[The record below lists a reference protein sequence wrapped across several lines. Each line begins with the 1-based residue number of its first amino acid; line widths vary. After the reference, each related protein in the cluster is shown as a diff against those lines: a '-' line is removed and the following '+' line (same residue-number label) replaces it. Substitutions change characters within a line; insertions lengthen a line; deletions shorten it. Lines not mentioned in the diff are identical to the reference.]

1 MTNLYLIGY
10 RGTGKT
16 TLAPR
21 LAHALG
27 YQCIEMDALITQ
39 RAGMSI
45 SDLFARHGEARFREL
60 ESEVLR
66 ELSASSKQVISTGGG
81 IILCEDNRELM
92 RSTGTVIW
100 LTAPFETIYQRLQAD
115 DGGRPSLTKLPLREE
130 IANLLEQRSPWYAAT
145 AHYQVDT
152 GTQNMDDSLASI
164 LHHLQRA

>member
-27 YQCIEMDALITQ
+27 YQCIEMDALIAQ

-45 SDLFARHGEARFREL
+45 SDLFAHHGEERFREL
-60 ESEVLR
+60 EAEVLR
-66 ELSASSKQVISTGGG
+66 ELAAGSKQVISTGGG
-81 IILCEDNRELM
+81 IILREENRVLL

-100 LTAPFETIYQRLQAD
+100 LTAPFETIYQRLQTD
-115 DGGRPSLTKLPLREE
+115 DGARPSLTKLPLQEE
-130 IANLLEQRSPWYAAT
+130 IANLLEQRSPRYAAT

-164 LHHLQRA
+164 MHHLLRA

>member
-27 YQCIEMDALITQ
+27 YQCIEMDALIVQ

-45 SDLFARHGEARFREL
+45 SDLFAQQGEARFREL

-66 ELSASSKQVISTGGG
+66 ELSAGSQQVISTGGG
-81 IILCEDNRELM
+81 IILREDNRELM

-100 LTAPFETIYQRLQAD
+100 LTSPLETIYQRLQTD
-115 DGGRPSLTKLPLREE
+115 DGARPSLTKLPLRDE
-130 IANLLEQRSPWYAAT
+130 IARLLEQRSPWYAAT

>member
-39 RAGMSI
+39 HAGMSI
-45 SDLFARHGEARFREL
+45 SDIFSRHGEVRFREL

-66 ELSASSKQVISTGGG
+66 ELSAGSKQVISTGGG
-81 IILCEDNRELM
+81 IILREDNRELM
-92 RSTGTVIW
+92 RCTGTVIW
-100 LTAPFETIYQRLQAD
+100 LTASIESIYQRLQSD
-115 DGGRPSLTKLPLREE
+115 DGGRPSLTKLPLRDE
-130 IANLLEQRSPWYAAT
+130 IAKLLEQRSSWYAAT